1 MKDYPFPQNKWTK
14 SLFALFL
21 FSVLYLA
28 RDTLVTSSI
37 LGFHRAQFLMLGLMF
52 LAGVCFLAV
61 NRRNLKQIFLDGRV
75 VLVLLSAVFVLLP
88 MVWKRDWQMMY
99 FSILI
104 CLVFPVF
111 LSYFLSCQDVA
122 KYYVVILSVLG
133 AYSMVALWILRPAL
147 VDTGLW
153 VPPVFRNQIDVTFYN
168 FGLSFVSEWFVKTRN
183 FGIFREPGV
192 YQYFVLLALFLNN
205 ETVAWKRQ
213 RTMWL
218 LNVILAAT
226 MVTTLST
233 SGVAALA
240 LLALV
245 VFIDRKLYRN
255 KFVWLAIALIAAALA
270 ILVSRIIAEQGEL
283 YWELYSMVLGKFQL
297 GEDSAVERLDAIFSD
312 LNIFLH
318 HPLMGE
324 KLSAVLYSAANNT
337 TSTLI
342 LYAGLGT
349 LGGTLHVISW
359 VALVWK
365 KERKVWLNLAL
376 LAVLFLSFNTQNL
389 TADVF
394 FWLFPMM
401 ALTQRWVPAWNH
413 YVKKG
418 GNANGTFP
426 AAQGTADPAGDREG
440 DQTGL

>member
-1 MKDYPFPQNKWTK
+1 MKYYPFPQNKWTK
-14 SLFALFL
+14 ALFALFL
-21 FSVLYLA
+21 FSMLYLA

-37 LGFHRAQFLMLGLMF
+37 LGFHRAQFLMLGLMA

-61 NRRNLKQIFLDGRV
+61 NRRNLKQILLDGRV
-75 VLVLLSAVFVLLP
+75 ILLLLSAAVILLP
-88 MVWKRDWQMMY
+88 MVWKKDWQMMY
-99 FSILI
+99 FSILV

-111 LSYFLSCQDVA
+111 LSFFLSCQNVA

-133 AYSMVALWILRPAL
+133 VYSIIALWILRPAL
-147 VDTGLW
+147 VDTGIW
-153 VPPVFRNQIDVTFYN
+153 IPPVFRNQIDVTFFN
-168 FGLSFVSEWFVKTRN
+168 FGLSFVSDWFVKTRN

-192 YQYFVLLALFLNN
+192 YQYFVILALFLNN

-218 LNVILAAT
+218 LNGILAAT

-245 VFIDRKLYRN
+245 VFIDRKLYKN
-255 KFVWLAIALIAAALA
+255 KFVWLAIAVVAAVLA
-270 ILVSRIIAEQGEL
+270 IAVGYIIADQGEL
-283 YWELYSMVLGKFQL
+283 YWELYSMVLGKFQP
-297 GEDSAVERLDAIFSD
+297 GEDSAVERLEAIFSD
-312 LNIFLH
+312 LNIFLR

-324 KLSAVLYSAANNT
+324 NLSTVLYSAANNT

-342 LYAGLGT
+342 LYAGLGV

-359 VALVWK
+359 LALVWK
-365 KERKVWLNLAL
+365 KGRKIWVNLAL

-394 FWLFPMM
+394 FWLFPIM
-401 ALTQRWVPAWNH
+401 ALTECWVPAWNH
-413 YVKKG
+413 HLNKG
-418 GNANGTFP
+418 GNANGTHA